1 MLALL
6 YISEVHHHKLT
17 SVVRTAVT
25 GWNSDANGVTD
36 SKGFIK
42 QYKSILIWNNSPKVI
57 ETAIFGFG
65 HDPFVL
71 EGCEFSDCAIFNQ
84 DSAASLPLEE
94 FDAVIVQIS
103 TMWLSDSPEN
113 RTRSKHQ
120 RFIFFAQESPA
131 SMRESLPDIFS
142 MRNYFNWTMS
152 YRSNSDIQFLYGRIQ
167 PGPTAPKTREETLRL
182 MKANKNNN
190 KKNYAANK
198 IKLVAWMVG
207 HCDTLGLREIYVSQ
221 LAKFIPIDVYGKC
234 GNMSCSRNTMHAYS
248 DPQCYQM
255 LEAKYKFY
263 LSFENS
269 ICEEYVTEKFFEI
282 ANRDIV
288 PIVYGGADY
297 QRIAP
302 PHSFIDALEFTPEA
316 LAQYLTILDAND
328 ELYNEFFWWKS
339 HYKVEAGLEQ
349 MARHG
354 FCDLCKKLHQDQV
367 PKFYPELETEW
378 DPKNKCW
385 EN

>member
-1 MLALL
+1 
-6 YISEVHHHKLT
+6 
-17 SVVRTAVT
+17 
-25 GWNSDANGVTD
+25 
-36 SKGFIK
+36 
-42 QYKSILIWNNSPKVI
+42 
-57 ETAIFGFG
+57 
-65 HDPFVL
+65 
-71 EGCEFSDCAIFNQ
+71 
-84 DSAASLPLEE
+84 
-94 FDAVIVQIS
+94 
-103 TMWLSDSPEN
+103 
-113 RTRSKHQ
+113 
-120 RFIFFAQESPA
+120 
-131 SMRESLPDIFS
+131 
-142 MRNYFNWTMS
+142 
-152 YRSNSDIQFLYGRIQ
+152 
-167 PGPTAPKTREETLRL
+167 
-182 MKANKNNN
+182 
-190 KKNYAANK
+190 
-198 IKLVAWMVG
+198 
-207 HCDTLGLREIYVSQ
+207 
-221 LAKFIPIDVYGKC
+221 
-234 GNMSCSRNTMHAYS
+234 
-248 DPQCYQM
+248 M

-297 QRIAP
+297 KRIAP

-339 HYKVEAGLEQ
+339 HYKVEAGLKQ

-367 PKFYPELETEW
+367 PKCYPELETEW